1 LKRKGGL
8 ANDLSLPRPVFTARP
23 ATSADVPIFRPENFA
38 NDNPF
43 LKQENESFLLKETG
57 CFTRLPEPLSGRN
70 ERLNTDRLALS
81 GPEMASETGTCR
93 RMDSVFRSQ
102 VVWHQEE
109 LISPT

>member
-43 LKQENESFLLKETG
+43 LKQKNESFLLKETG
-57 CFTRLPEPLSGRN
+57 VLLDCLNHCPE
-70 ERLNTDRLALS
+70 
-81 GPEMASETGTCR
+81 GTN
-93 RMDSVFRSQ
+93 V
-102 VVWHQEE
+102 
-109 LISPT
+109 